1 MDTILRDLDIYLPYQ
16 LRHHF
21 YPLNIRGCLVH
32 MCQTPYMAKG
42 VGMPNIG
49 HVVRTNPPVS
59 LGQLIG
65 TVKFLGVTEFATGE
79 WLGIELDEQARFLH
93 KRIGV
98 CWSLSVLKPTG
109 ATWVYI
115 SRLQQNHH
123 MSTCLIKEVFWF
135 ELIESNHEKF
145 RFCRRQ

>member
-1 MDTILRDLDIYLPYQ
+1 
-16 LRHHF
+16 
-21 YPLNIRGCLVH
+21 
-32 MCQTPYMAKG
+32 MAKG

-59 LGQLIG
+59 PGQLIG

-98 CWSLSVLKPTG
+98 C
-109 ATWVYI
+109 
-115 SRLQQNHH
+115 
-123 MSTCLIKEVFWF
+123 
-135 ELIESNHEKF
+135 
-145 RFCRRQ
+145 